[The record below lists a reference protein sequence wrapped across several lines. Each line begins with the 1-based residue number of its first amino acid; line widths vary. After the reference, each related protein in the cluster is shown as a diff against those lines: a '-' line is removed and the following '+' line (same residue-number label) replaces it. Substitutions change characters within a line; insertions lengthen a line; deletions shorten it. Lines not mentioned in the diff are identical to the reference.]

1 MLIPFLVLST
11 RKLRKVRYYLGRNMS
26 PLNIAGLL
34 PGNEM
39 VKWGNIYVCATL
51 LSSKKTARSDSG

>member
-11 RKLRKVRYYLGRNMS
+11 RKLQKVRYYLGRNMS

-39 VKWGNIYVCATL
+39 VKLGSVYVCATL
-51 LSSKKTARSDSG
+51 LSSEKTGRSDSG